1 MVTSDAHARSGAGR
15 EMGGSMKCYIL
26 VGGQS
31 SRMGRPK
38 AELLL
43 GGETFL
49 QRIVRACQPVFDEVV
64 AVTRRHGEHAEG
76 IRTIVEDEHEEEGPI
91 FGIQRAM
98 LDAQDDRLWVVA
110 VDYPLLTDSLMTFLR
125 DRFDQSEADL
135 VVPMW
140 GGRRQ
145 MLCAGYRTRL
155 AHDIGERIGRGELR
169 LQPLA
174 DAFPSIFLPENEMR
188 AVAPLEP
195 LWNVNRPDEYEAA
208 RRYYE
213 QETTA

>member
-1 MVTSDAHARSGAGR
+1 MN
-15 EMGGSMKCYIL
+15 CYIL
-26 VGGQS
+26 IGGHS
-31 SRMGRPK
+31 SRMGRSK

-49 QRIVRACQPVFDEVV
+49 QRIVRACQPVFHEVV
-64 AVTRRHGEHAEG
+64 AVTRRQGEHAEPV
-76 IRTIVEDEHEEEGPI
+76 RTIVEDEHEEEGPI

-98 LDAQDDRLWVVA
+98 LDAQGDRIWVVA
-110 VDYPLLTDSLMTFLR
+110 VDYPLLTAELMTYLKE
-125 DRFDQSEADL
+125 RFEQSEADV

-145 MLCAGYRTRL
+145 MLCAGYRTHL
-155 AHDIGERIGRGELR
+155 AHDIGNRIGRVELR
-169 LQPLA
+169 LQPFA
-174 DAFPSIFLPENEMR
+174 DDYPSLVIPENEIR

>member
-1 MVTSDAHARSGAGR
+1 MN
-15 EMGGSMKCYIL
+15 CYIL
-26 VGGQS
+26 IGGHS
-31 SRMGRPK
+31 SRMGRSK

-49 QRIVRACQPVFDEVV
+49 QRIVRACLPVFHEVV
-64 AVTRRHGEHAEG
+64 AVTRRQGEHAEPV
-76 IRTIVEDEHEEEGPI
+76 RTIVEDEHEEEGPI

-98 LDAQDDRLWVVA
+98 LDAQGDRIWVVA
-110 VDYPLLTDSLMTFLR
+110 VDYPLLTAELMTYLKE
-125 DRFDQSEADL
+125 RFEQSEADV

-145 MLCAGYRTRL
+145 MLCAGYRTHL
-155 AHDIGERIGRGELR
+155 AHDIGNRIGRVELR
-169 LQPLA
+169 LQPFA
-174 DAFPSIFLPENEMR
+174 DDYPSLVIPENEIR

>member
-1 MVTSDAHARSGAGR
+1 MN
-15 EMGGSMKCYIL
+15 CYIL
-26 VGGQS
+26 IGGHS

-49 QRIVRACQPVFDEVV
+49 QRIVRACQPVFHEVV
-64 AVTRRHGEHAEG
+64 AVTRRHAEHAGG

-98 LDAQDDRLWVVA
+98 LDAHGDRVWVVA
-110 VDYPLLTDSLMTFLR
+110 VDYPLLTVELMTYLTE
-125 DRFDQSEADL
+125 RFEQSEADV

-145 MLCAGYRTRL
+145 MLCAGYRTHL
-155 AHDIGERIGRGELR
+155 AHNIGERIGRGELR
-169 LQPLA
+169 LQPFA
-174 DAFPSIFLPENEMR
+174 DEYPSLVIPENEIR

>member
-1 MVTSDAHARSGAGR
+1 MN
-15 EMGGSMKCYIL
+15 CYIL
-26 VGGQS
+26 IGGHS

-38 AELLL
+38 TELLL

-49 QRIVRACQPVFDEVV
+49 QRIVRACQPVFHEVV
-64 AVTRRHGEHAEG
+64 AVTRRHGEQADF
-76 IRTIVEDEHEEEGPI
+76 IRTIVEEEHEEEGPI

-98 LDAQDDRLWVVA
+98 LDAHGERIWVAA
-110 VDYPLLTDSLMTFLR
+110 VDYPLLTEEVMHFLK
-125 DRFDQSEADL
+125 DRFEQGSADL
-135 VVPMW
+135 LVPMW

-145 MLCAGYRTRL
+145 MLCAGYRTHL
-155 AHDIGERIGRGELR
+155 AHEIGERIGRGEFR
-169 LQPLA
+169 LQTLA
-174 DAFPSIFLPENEMR
+174 DECSSIIVPENEIR

-213 QETTA
+213 QESLA